1 MDDEEETYRLWKI
14 RKTIMQLCHDRGYLV
29 TQDELDQT
37 LEEFKAQFGDKPSE
51 GRPRRTDLT
60 VLVAH
65 NDDPTDQMFVF
76 FPEEPKVGIKTI
88 KVYCQRMQEE
98 NITRALIVV
107 QQGMTPSAKQLV
119 PEHVVMTKEEVTEL
133 LARYKLR
140 ENQLPR
146 IQAGDPVAR
155 YFGIKRGQV
164 VKIIRPSETAG
175 SMSPGGQRRRD
186 YPVNPPHPRRSQP
199 EVWELV
205 ALGTLP
211 LLSLDPRALCLGLW
225 ICLSW
230 AESPCSLSWMPSPG
244 PGSQLTVPLE
254 GPGHLRVAR
263 HPQASPCCVP
273 YSGPDDACPGALRT
287 VAVRRK
293 LGFGCFGILGI
304 LKK

>member
-88 KVYCQRMQEE
+88 KMYCQRMQEE

-107 QQGMTPSAKQLV
+107 QQGMTPSAKQSLVDMAPKYILEQFLQQELLINITEHELV
-119 PEHVVMTKEEVTEL
+119 PEHVYPL
-133 LARYKLR
+133 F
-140 ENQLPR
+140 NQLPR

-175 SMSPGGQRRRD
+175 RYITYR
-186 YPVNPPHPRRSQP
+186 
-199 EVWELV
+199 LV
-205 ALGTLP
+205 
-211 LLSLDPRALCLGLW
+211 
-225 ICLSW
+225 
-230 AESPCSLSWMPSPG
+230 
-244 PGSQLTVPLE
+244 Q
-254 GPGHLRVAR
+254 
-263 HPQASPCCVP
+263 
-273 YSGPDDACPGALRT
+273 
-287 VAVRRK
+287 
-293 LGFGCFGILGI
+293 
-304 LKK
+304 